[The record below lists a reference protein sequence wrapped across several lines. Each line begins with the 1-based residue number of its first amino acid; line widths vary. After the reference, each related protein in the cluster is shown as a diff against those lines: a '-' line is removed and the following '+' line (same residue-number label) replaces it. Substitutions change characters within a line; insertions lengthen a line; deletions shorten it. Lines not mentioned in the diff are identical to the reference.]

1 MQIKTRRTP
10 HLIFNTYLFVPFIY
24 NQLTKIELTVNLLAI
39 NNVEFVRNFSVHI
52 ANLKLVKE
60 TTHKLELLSSKTF
73 PLPHSTV
80 WSCTGAH
87 LFDIELYKGETL
99 EITYF
104 KVKPLVVVLTV
115 DVRIQDQII
124 LIIAHLKKERSVTDV
139 LETVQ
144 FESTTTL
151 GSIPTALSRRSSLG
165 GAQAR
170 FLKQQLET

>member
-1 MQIKTRRTP
+1 MQIRKRRTP
-10 HLIFNTYLFVPFIY
+10 HLIFNTYLLVSFIY

-73 PLPHSTV
+73 PLPHNTV
-80 WSCTGAH
+80 WSCTSTH

-115 DVRIQDQII
+115 DVRIEDQII

-165 GAQAR
+165 RAQAR
-170 FLKQQLET
+170 FLKQQLVT